1 MQVKPTKE
9 EAFAMEKA
17 LHIARLFYEKSGRKE
32 EYFEVDD
39 LTDLLFFAGEV
50 AVNLSDDN
58 VTYYTENAKK
68 LKDLLEERESRLKA
82 KEQGCKVYQF
92 RTMPEGPEDPD
103 DPDEVE
109 ADRSLTR
116 KMREIAKEHP
126 EL

>member
-1 MQVKPTKE
+1 MQVKLSDDE
-9 EAFAMEKA
+9 RRQIVDA
-17 LHIARLFYEKSGRKE
+17 LYIARLFYEKTGRQE

-39 LTDLLFFAGEV
+39 LCKLLFFANELTTD
-50 AVNLSDDN
+50 LSDER
-58 VTYYTENAKK
+58 VTYYTEDAKK
-68 LKDLLEERESRLKA
+68 LKDLLKERESKAKA

-92 RTMPEGPEDPD
+92 RTMPEGPDDPD

-109 ADRSLTR
+109 ADKFINE